1 MVRDGFTWGSAGKER
16 FTQQFGVIET
26 IERTKIEDN
35 ACSKKNKTEVTIRRK
50 PGASPLLFGKYL
62 MDTCAFVSLEDI
74 SDALPAYREDVV
86 SVELAGKLKDAYQQL
101 QDDIT
106 ATLQEHRGN
115 RSVLSTM
122 LNALLVYPDHP
133 YGLGTLYGSR
143 YNPEIQQRETFV
155 IAETEDLDEGEVYP
169 KEQAL
174 IDEIKSQ
181 LARGRKCQVFAV
193 YTNKY
198 DVTAR
203 LEKLLRAEGIR
214 AAVLRASTPTH
225 KREAWYREQL
235 KRGIDVA
242 ICHPKLVEIAP
253 AARVRHMEA
262 FFGRADSSSLIRHTL
277 PLSVRNKTALDQTA
291 DLYQRG
297 AANLIRSQS
306 LTKNPRTMSGS

>member
-1 MVRDGFTWGSAGKER
+1 MLARVAKNVAGLTGTLLSGYADDLYNTLFRVDAKRMVRDGFTWGSAGKER

-86 SVELAGKLKDAYQQL
+86 PVELAGKLKDSLRATAGRDHRDPAGASRQSQRAEHHAQCAAGLSRSSLRTGHALRLPL
-101 QDDIT
+101 QP
-106 ATLQEHRGN
+106 GN
-115 RSVLSTM
+115 PAAGDASS
-122 LNALLVYPDHP
+122 
-133 YGLGTLYGSR
+133 SR
-143 YNPEIQQRETFV
+143 KPRTW
-155 IAETEDLDEGEVYP
+155 TKSKVYP
-169 KEQAL
+169 KEEAL

-214 AAVLRASTPTH
+214 AGCASGQRAH
-225 KREAWYREQL
+225 A
-235 KRGIDVA
+235 
-242 ICHPKLVEIAP
+242 
-253 AARVRHMEA
+253 
-262 FFGRADSSSLIRHTL
+262 
-277 PLSVRNKTALDQTA
+277 
-291 DLYQRG
+291 
-297 AANLIRSQS
+297 
-306 LTKNPRTMSGS
+306 